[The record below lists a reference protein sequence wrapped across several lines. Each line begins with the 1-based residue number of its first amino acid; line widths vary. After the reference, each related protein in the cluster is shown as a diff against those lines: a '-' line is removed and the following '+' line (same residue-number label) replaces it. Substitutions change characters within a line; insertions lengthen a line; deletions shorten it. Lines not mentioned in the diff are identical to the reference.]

1 MIEFNNMDLKQLA
14 SELNKLDDENL
25 CLILKSIETE
35 KLKDLIPLLSVEKGF
50 RVIQESKIRG
60 ALNKITADADNIPVQ
75 LQLALTA
82 DEIAPT
88 PNLLLRSNLF
98 SASRTHGASSD
109 SVRDFK
115 ITTYGE
121 KAEMSLTA
129 FRQFNQLD
137 LDLLLELIKL
147 QQEQNNAVLKV
158 TLYEL
163 VKDTKGSGEGKAQ
176 YDQIKEQLELL
187 QNASLKM
194 KYGRYTFVGSILNNA
209 YFDDNEKVYAIEF
222 NHHLQ
227 PLFSNNNW
235 TGIDTNI
242 RKQLKTNLAKWLHGF
257 YSSHLNSSLPI
268 GLETIYK
275 LSGANDKDIARW
287 NRETIVKALDNLQ
300 VIFAKNGKK
309 FSYKIDSGN
318 LYINKSQSLSQNKS
332 IKGKILTNGKEKR
345 KKKQPELILNKPDLI
360 IRFI

>member
-1 MIEFNNMDLKQLA
+1 MQDYNNMDIKQLA
-14 SELNKLDDENL
+14 AELNKLDDENL
-25 CLILKSIETE
+25 CLIIKSIETA
-35 KLKDLIPLLSVEKGF
+35 KLKELLPLLAVEKGF
-50 RVIQESKIRG
+50 RVIQETKSRG
-60 ALNKITADADNIPVQ
+60 ELNKVTVDADNIPIQ

-82 DEIAPT
+82 DDVAPT

-98 SASRTHGASSD
+98 AASKTHGATYD
-109 SVRDFK
+109 AVRDFK

-121 KAEMSLTA
+121 KAEISLTA

-147 QQEQNNAVLKV
+147 QQEQQSAVLKV

-209 YFDDNEKVYAIEF
+209 YFDDDEKVYAIEF

-268 GLETIYK
+268 GLETIYQ
-275 LSGANDKDIARW
+275 LSGANDSNIRRW
-287 NRETIVKALDNLQ
+287 NSETIVKALNDLQ
-300 VIFAKNGKK
+300 IVFAKNGKK
-309 FSYKIDSGN
+309 FVYKIVDGN
-318 LYINKSQSLSQNKS
+318 LYINRSQSNSQNKS
-332 IKGKILTNGKEKR
+332 IKSKILTDSSRKK
-345 KKKQPELILNKPDLI
+345 KKKQPELI
-360 IRFI
+360 